1 MWKWYLSEE
10 GRTYSDTRDWYYI
23 DMVKSRY
30 LKNTYKIKGFKED
43 IDSNETRHC
52 RITKCRKE
60 YVI

>member
-1 MWKWYLSEE
+1 MWNGYLSEE

-23 DMVKSRY
+23 DTVKSRY
-30 LKNTYKIKGFKED
+30 LKMRIKSRVFKED
-43 IDSNETRHC
+43 IDRNETRHC